1 MRLALVTDAWVP
13 QVNGVVRTLQTT
25 VERLR
30 SRGADVLVISPD
42 QFASMPCPTYPEIR
56 LALARPGAVGRL
68 IEGHQANAVHI
79 ATEGPLGLAARRHC
93 LRVRR
98 TFTTSFHTRFP
109 DYVEARTRI
118 PARFGWRFLSWF
130 HGPARA
136 VLVAT
141 PTLAAEL
148 AEHGLTQSRIWS
160 RGVDLGRFRAGL
172 PAPEAYAGLARPILL
187 NVGRVAIEKN
197 LEAFLAL
204 DVPGSKVV
212 VGDGPALAALKTR
225 FPDVLFLG
233 ALAGEALARAY
244 AGADL
249 FVFPS
254 RTDTFGLVLVE
265 AMASGLPVAAYPV
278 PGPLDVVADS
288 GAGAL
293 DEDLGAAVM
302 AALRI
307 PRAAALERARDFSW
321 EAAVD
326 QFEAAL
332 EDCFGVVP
340 RPRRWLGRGA
350 RPALAPPLAHP
361 KDACGSA
368 REDGRIRS

>member
-30 SRGADVLVISPD
+30 ARGADVLVISPER
-42 QFASMPCPTYPEIR
+42 FASLPCPTYPEIR

-68 IEGHQANAVHI
+68 IERHGANAVHI

-98 TFTTSFHTRFP
+98 SFTTSFHTRFP
-109 DYVEARTRI
+109 DYVEARTGI
-118 PARFGWRFLSWF
+118 PARFGWRYLRWF
-130 HGPARA
+130 HAPARA

-148 AEHGLTQSRIWS
+148 RQHGLRQTRIWS
-160 RGVDLGRFRAGL
+160 RGVDLARFRVGL
-172 PAPEAYAGLARPILL
+172 PAPEAYAGLKRPILL
-187 NVGRVAIEKN
+187 NVGRVAVEKN

-204 DVPGSKVV
+204 DLPGSKVV
-212 VGDGPALAALKTR
+212 VGDGPALTSLKLR
-225 FPDVLFLG
+225 FPEVLFLG
-233 ALAGEALARAY
+233 ALSGEPLARAY
-244 AGADL
+244 SGADL

-278 PGPLDVVADS
+278 PGPLDVVGESD
-288 GAGAL
+288 AGVL
-293 DEDLGAAVM
+293 DEDLGAAVT

-307 PRAAALERARDFSW
+307 PRAAALARARAFSW
-321 EAAVD
+321 DAAVD

-340 RPRRWLGRGA
+340 RPRRWRRWG
-350 RPALAPPLAHP
+350 APPTSPVAESP
-361 KDACGSA
+361 VANSSVA
-368 REDGRIRS
+368 ERA